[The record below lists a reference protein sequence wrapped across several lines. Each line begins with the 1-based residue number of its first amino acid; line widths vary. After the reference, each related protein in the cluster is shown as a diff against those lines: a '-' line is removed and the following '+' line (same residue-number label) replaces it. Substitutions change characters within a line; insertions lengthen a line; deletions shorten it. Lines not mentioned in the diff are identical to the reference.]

1 MGDESSEQEGFS
13 DIMSEEGEKKP
24 RGKKKVKFTEEE
36 EEDAVDEDEEY
47 GDEEEGEGE
56 MEEDGEEGMEDEDE
70 ENEEDVLDD

>member
-24 RGKKKVKFTEEE
+24 SGKKKVQFTENV
-36 EEDAVDEDEEY
+36 EDAIDEDEEY

-56 MEEDGEEGMEDEDE
+56 MDEDGEEGVEEEDE
-70 ENEEDVLDD
+70 ENEEDVLED